1 MTATS
6 YVTCDSSASVG
17 RKSQCA
23 ATSRRKGTRSSAPA
37 NIVPPP
43 TTHRKAAHL
52 SLNHHPRS
60 NKLFQVRV
68 PHPSARPPFP
78 SPSSGSFIIYPL
90 KYCPPQVSVCYGCT
104 GSLKPGGEISVS
116 PFDLVVVSY
125 VMRSYYHAGSGQI
138 KSKASNVYFHCN
150 TQLPL

>member
-43 TTHRKAAHL
+43 TTQESGPPVPQPPSTL
-52 SLNHHPRS
+52 Q
-60 NKLFQVRV
+60 QVV
-68 PHPSARPPFP
+68 PGVSAPPICTTTVSFP
-78 SPSSGSFIIYPL
+78 VFG
-90 KYCPPQVSVCYGCT
+90 
-104 GSLKPGGEISVS
+104 
-116 PFDLVVVSY
+116 
-125 VMRSYYHAGSGQI
+125 
-138 KSKASNVYFHCN
+138 
-150 TQLPL
+150 